1 MQFTGETT
9 KLEVKTLDVP
19 NKRKPRLVVFDIEG
33 VLIPK
38 NRFIFEMGKSLG
50 VSQLLKMLFLGFLY
64 EIGVITLKTALKRIF
79 KIMRG
84 VKIEKLLQ
92 IFDKIPSTPHLQNVF
107 TQLKARNCK
116 TALISSGLPVAI
128 VKKLASTIGAD
139 YAFGIEVDVN
149 DGKLTGEI
157 RGDVIESNGKFK
169 ALSQI
174 LAAEGLNLADCV
186 VVADDRN
193 NNSIFLSGM
202 RKIGYNPDF
211 VLRVKADNVV
221 TGKLSGILPVI
232 DSKPKQRSLPSK
244 NDVLRETIHASG
256 FFVPVLAGFTGI
268 PIVALLIC
276 SVSALYF
283 ISEISRM
290 DGKSLPVVSAIT
302 RHAVSQAELYEFA
315 AAPLFF
321 ALGILITLLLFPAPV
336 NSAAIAIF
344 ALGDSA
350 ASLFGGLIS
359 RQPLPF
365 NKGKTL
371 EGSLVGYFFAFLAG
385 SFFISPVMALIG
397 AAVAMTIECLPLP
410 VNDNVLIPLCTGLAL
425 MLVT

>member
-64 EIGVITLKTALKRIF
+64 EISVITLKTALKRIF

-149 DGKLTGEI
+149 HGELTGEI
-157 RGDVIESNGKFK
+157 HGDVIESNGKFK

-174 LAAEGLNLADCV
+174 LLAEGLNLTDCA

-202 RKIGYNPDF
+202 RTII
-211 VLRVKADNVV
+211 DNE
-221 TGKLSGILPVI
+221 
-232 DSKPKQRSLPSK
+232 PKQRSVPSK
-244 NDVLRETIHASG
+244 NDVWRETIHASG
-256 FFVPVLAGFTGI
+256 FLVPVVAALIGI

-290 DGKSLPVVSAIT
+290 DGKNLPV
-302 RHAVSQAELYEFA
+302 
-315 AAPLFF
+315 
-321 ALGILITLLLFPAPV
+321 
-336 NSAAIAIF
+336 
-344 ALGDSA
+344 
-350 ASLFGGLIS
+350 
-359 RQPLPF
+359 
-365 NKGKTL
+365 
-371 EGSLVGYFFAFLAG
+371 
-385 SFFISPVMALIG
+385 
-397 AAVAMTIECLPLP
+397 
-410 VNDNVLIPLCTGLAL
+410 
-425 MLVT
+425 